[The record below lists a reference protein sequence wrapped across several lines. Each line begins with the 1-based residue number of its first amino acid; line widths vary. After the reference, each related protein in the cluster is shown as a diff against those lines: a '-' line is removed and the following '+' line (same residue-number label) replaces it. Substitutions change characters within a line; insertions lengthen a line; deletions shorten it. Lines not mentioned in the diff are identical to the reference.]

1 VSRTGPTAPASPLV
15 NPDLMSRYAAGQTS
29 AEETAQIQAE
39 IADANRPSWNP
50 QTNAF
55 ETAALTPLVRNAE
68 QARNEAGLDTVV
80 QFPAEAAPS
89 EAGAER
95 DRNLAELGGNAFG
108 TRGFLAELANT
119 AFAIV
124 DADAPFSEAQQAV
137 DAVNALNQDALIA
150 FRSLLVGRPAQDA
163 VNQFATLLPNPA
175 TISGSP
181 SSAASEVQQII
192 SLYRSNIAAAEDM
205 INSGTLSQ
213 SEQNALRRSIVDAQR
228 MIDSYDALLM
238 GIRQGPSAGGG
249 APNPADFRRD

>member
-1 VSRTGPTAPASPLV
+1 
-15 NPDLMSRYAAGQTS
+15 MERYKTGQT
-29 AEETAQIQAE
+29 TAQEDALIQAE
-39 IADANRPSWNP
+39 IAVSLKPVWDP
-50 QTNAF
+50 QTNSF
-55 ETAALTPLVRNAE
+55 SVPTLTPLVRSAE
-68 QARNEAGLDTVV
+68 EARNTAGLSTVMT
-80 QFPAEAAPS
+80 FPAEAAPS

-213 SEQNALRRSIVDAQR
+213 TEQNTLRRSIVDAQR